1 MIDRSALVA
10 HHKSK
15 KHKQRV
21 KQLKDAPWSQ
31 KGLGLMILN
40 LVLSRGPGWVT
51 MGKGRSQEWTITTE
65 EQLVT
70 KNTHD

>member
-1 MIDRSALVA
+1 MIDRNALVA

-40 LVLSRGPGWVT
+40 WVWSRGPRLVAMGWV
-51 MGKGRSQEWTITTE
+51 WV
-65 EQLVT
+65 QL
-70 KNTHD
+70 KSG

>member
-40 LVLSRGPGWVT
+40 WV
-51 MGKGRSQEWTITTE
+51 
-65 EQLVT
+65 
-70 KNTHD
+70 

>member
-1 MIDRSALVA
+1 MIDRNALVA

-31 KGLGLMILN
+31 KGFGFMIF
-40 LVLSRGPGWVT
+40 
-51 MGKGRSQEWTITTE
+51 TIFETVWDKFLTAI
-65 EQLVT
+65 EQ
-70 KNTHD
+70 

>member
-31 KGLGLMILN
+31 KGLGLMILA
-40 LVLSRGPGWVT
+40 WVT
-51 MGKGRSQEWTITTE
+51 CAWLGRDGFGLGVRRDIPWFWDF
-65 EQLVT
+65 V
-70 KNTHD
+70 

>member
-1 MIDRSALVA
+1 MIDRNALVA

-31 KGLGLMILN
+31 KGFGLIIFHQGS
-40 LVLSRGPGWVT
+40 LVLVKGPVRIPMSSAGLVQLIVT
-51 MGKGRSQEWTITTE
+51 NKRPIINQF
-65 EQLVT
+65 
-70 KNTHD
+70 

>member
-40 LVLSRGPGWVT
+40 LVLSRGPGWVRVDLKS
-51 MGKGRSQEWTITTE
+51 GQS
-65 EQLVT
+65 LL
-70 KNTHD
+70 KNN